1 MVTRWLAAFELV
13 SIWTNTPDDIME
25 AGLYLHIPFCTS
37 KCHYCDFYS
46 VTALSR
52 KGEIVE
58 AMVKELQT
66 ETGFMGSSK
75 PALRTIYFGGGTPSL
90 LQAEDFTRLFNA
102 IKASYDLSSL
112 EEVTLEANPDDLSP
126 EYLAMLRQFP
136 FNRLSIGVQTLD
148 DAGLKRINRR
158 HTAAQAKQAVLDSRA
173 AGFTNISIDLMYGL
187 PGQTAELFRQ
197 TVNEALAL
205 PVTHVSSYALSWEE
219 GSVLYKELK
228 QGRLQQAP
236 DELLEAAYFELNAVL
251 AAHGFQRYELSNFA
265 KPGYESK
272 HNSSYWNG
280 TSYLGIGPGAH
291 SYNGVLRRFNL
302 PSIDQYLEGMRRGEP
317 ARELEWLDS
326 NARYNDFIMT
336 SLRTSKG
343 ILVKELEKLFGVS
356 KRYYCLYNARKNLKN
371 GFLVYEDESLRLDEK
386 GLFIADDICSDLI
399 WV

>member
-1 MVTRWLAAFELV
+1 MA
-13 SIWTNTPDDIME
+13 

-52 KGEIVE
+52 KDDVVQ
-58 AMVKELQT
+58 AMVKEIQS
-66 ETGFMGSSK
+66 ETVFLGAAK
-75 PALRTIYFGGGTPSL
+75 PALRTLYFGGGTPSL
-90 LQAEDFTRLFNA
+90 LQSEDFSRLFNA
-102 IKASYDLSSL
+102 IETSYDLSGL
-112 EEVTLEANPDDLSP
+112 EEVTLEANPDDLTP
-126 EYLAMLRQFP
+126 DYLALLRQFP

-148 DAGLKRINRR
+148 DEALRRINRR
-158 HTAAQAKQAVLDSRA
+158 HTAGQAKQAVLDCRT
-173 AGFTNISIDLMYGL
+173 AGFNNLSIDLMYGL
-187 PGQTAELFRQ
+187 PGQTAEQFRQ
-197 TVNEALAL
+197 TLNEALTL
-205 PVTHVSSYALSWEE
+205 PVTHISSYALSWEE
-219 GSVLYKELK
+219 GSVLYKELM

-236 DELLEAAYFELNAVL
+236 DEVLEACYVELNAVL
-251 AAHGFQRYELSNFA
+251 ATHGFQRYELSNFA

-272 HNSSYWNG
+272 HNSAYWDG

-291 SYNGVLRRFNL
+291 SYNGSQRRNNR
-302 PSIDQYLEGMRRGEP
+302 PSIDCYLEGMRVGEP

-336 SLRTSKG
+336 GLRTTKG
-343 ILVKELEKLFGVS
+343 ILVKELEKLFGMS

-371 GFLVYEDESLRLDEK
+371 GFLVYENERLRLDEK